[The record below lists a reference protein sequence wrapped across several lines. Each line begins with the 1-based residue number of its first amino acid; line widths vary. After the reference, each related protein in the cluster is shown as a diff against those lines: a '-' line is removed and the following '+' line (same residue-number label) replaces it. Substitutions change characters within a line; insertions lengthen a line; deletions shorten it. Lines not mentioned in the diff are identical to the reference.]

1 MLTQESV
8 EFKKFVQPE
17 SKALKYL
24 WLAMN
29 TFVQLMATVL
39 FVPVCRTLA
48 RAADCTR
55 DAETGRWWLD
65 AMTVS
70 TPFTSFVCGLRLTRG
85 CCRSWWVQGSNTT
98 AAELELS
105 GIECFTADHW
115 PFLVPGVLLLVVF
128 VALSARVMSVGG
140 ELANI
145 EMRANPLDPRGDST
159 KRTLYAHTLS
169 PHSTAHAAVTV
180 AVKTVAVLA
189 STFMGTRHPI
199 VGSGERNTA
208 PLLRS
213 PAVLVLTALSPRIR
227 RCWSRAGW

>member
-1 MLTQESV
+1 M
-8 EFKKFVQPE
+8 
-17 SKALKYL
+17 
-24 WLAMN
+24 
-29 TFVQLMATVL
+29 
-39 FVPVCRTLA
+39 R
-48 RAADCTR
+48 
-55 DAETGRWWLD
+55 
-65 AMTVS
+65 
-70 TPFTSFVCGLRLTRG
+70 
-85 CCRSWWVQGSNTT
+85 GSNTT

-145 EMRANPLDPRGDST
+145 EMRANPLDPRGDSD
-159 KRTLYAHTLS
+159 KQMPYAHTLS

-199 VGSGERNTA
+199 VVQVVSAT